1 MDDMEGLS
9 VNFNLDL
16 KNTGTPSDSNLLEK
30 QTQKTTE
37 VPEICFKNIMDIC
50 ENHILGQTK
59 SVQEIV
65 SLCSKITGYEFY
77 CNQIVAFCNQI
88 FAETLNSSHT
98 IIKLCKSFTDIDLTN
113 DPSTTKMDMQW
124 LDLKHPAETNGA
136 KPEQPSTSSDDYVS
150 KKFSDILSASAT
162 DVLQDEI
169 SPRTKN
175 LKKKPRKSLPVKLP
189 NVKIKKVPDLESF
202 DHDSEDYPDV
212 EDKMDSDED
221 DEDDDHDQGESQ
233 ESDDPDF
240 FINVKPKEKITPRTI
255 HKCSVCEKTYKT
267 KKMFIKHMEGHGV
280 SVEDLKFEKKNR
292 ANRLSSKIPV
302 SPEELTCEYCGRLTV
317 TKKALIEHIRT
328 HTGEKPYICEL
339 CGKGFA
345 QSGSLKSHQ
354 LIHIGTKSVACELCD
369 YTCLSK
375 RRLKLHMVCHSN
387 EKKFQCAECG
397 NRYARSTSLSIHMNS
412 HTGAKP
418 HACDQCDK
426 RFARRSHMVQH
437 RKIHTEEMP
446 YSCEICGKRSHQPYN
461 IVVHMRTHTGHK
473 PFSCE
478 KCGKQFAHNVS
489 LRQHKINCTERTN
502 SEAVTDFSSTTQ

>member
-1 MDDMEGLS
+1 MDEFEGLS
-9 VNFNLDL
+9 VKFNLDR
-16 KNTGTPSDSNLLEK
+16 KNTQTSSNSNLSEN
-30 QTQKTTE
+30 QTQKTTQ
-37 VPEICFKNIMDIC
+37 VSEICFKNIMDIC

-98 IIKLCKSFTDIDLTN
+98 IIKLCKSFTDIDLAKEASVNISDTQ
-113 DPSTTKMDMQW
+113 SLT
-124 LDLKHPAETNGA
+124 LKHPAETNIRV
-136 KPEQPSTSSDDYVS
+136 KTVQPSTSTDSCVP
-150 KKFSDILSASAT
+150 KKCSDISSVSAINE
-162 DVLQDEI
+162 LKDEI
-169 SPRTKN
+169 SPGTKN
-175 LKKKPRKSLPVKLP
+175 LKKKPRKSFPVKLS
-189 NVKIKKVPDLESF
+189 NAKIKKVPDLESSH
-202 DHDSEDYPDV
+202 HDTEDFLEVD
-212 EDKMDSDED
+212 DKIDSDDE

-233 ESDDPDF
+233 ESDDPEF
-240 FINVKPKEKITPRTI
+240 KPKEKITRRTI
-255 HKCSVCEKTYKT
+255 HKCSICEKTYKT

-280 SVEDLKFEKKNR
+280 SVEDLKFEKKDR
-292 ANRLSSKIPV
+292 VNRLSSKIPV
-302 SPEELTCEYCGRLTV
+302 TAEELTCEYCGRLTV
-317 TKKALIEHIRT
+317 TKKALTEHIRT

-375 RRLKLHMVCHSN
+375 RRLKLHMVCHSS
-387 EKKFQCAECG
+387 EKKYQCAECG
-397 NRYARSTSLSIHMNS
+397 NRYARSTSLNIHMNS

-489 LRQHKINCTERTN
+489 LRQHKINCTERIDT
-502 SEAVTDFSSTTQ
+502 EAVTNFLSMT